1 MMMEEGKLNAS
12 HEVAMATESRIIS
25 IISSLHNKV
34 ISPTNQSLQLNQV
47 HLPSQLPGK
56 AIDMHVLHFTVT
68 TKELEFHALLCRS
81 L

>member
-34 ISPTNQSLQLNQV
+34 VSPTNQSLQLNQV

-56 AIDMHVLHFTVT
+56 AIDMRVLHFTAT
-68 TKELEFHALLCRS
+68 TKELEFHAFLCRS